1 MSFSLSLWK
10 KSIIFIYFSSLLLSS
25 EIYLKSFEKFSEI
38 EDILLLP
45 EDYEGSCGIFI
56 DIRNDLEEKIL
67 KNFEKIT
74 YLRAVNFN
82 FIEEERNPLWA
93 SYLLKIFSLNA
104 KVENPKI
111 KILITG
117 KIKNLEEDLEWYV
130 DGIEGARIFSHHLK
144 VKEPNLL
151 EWIKEDSP
159 FIISFLKDKG
169 EAIFFRN
176 FLKGEFFLNEYF
188 KVLPQEII
196 PLTKEDLTFSLLVPP
211 NFKGYIFLPEEDF
224 KGAYDLKGKEI
235 DLKKEK
241 DGVSIYY
248 GGDGDFNLIFLE
260 REKGRFFFEKGE
272 FIKEKDISLSEV
284 LSKVFLYFSLSNNNF
299 SEYKANSITELNIS
313 FGNFS
318 KPFHIKI
325 QGKMHFS
332 KGEEFLWE
340 WEEVEMEGAKYKEE
354 EFLPIPVL
362 QPEKVKINP
371 FILYPQEDYSYEIL
385 KVEGEKI
392 LLNFKPK
399 EELLKKGKPAFYG
412 KIYINLKD
420 FFPEKIIRKQV
431 NLKKEFLSFE
441 EELNFINYRG
451 FPILKNYKAKQIL
464 SILGGFTLVE
474 VETNFSN
481 MEKLEKKYEPPRDKI
496 YFIREEEGW
505 VPSKK
510 LPERFLTFGI
520 LKMPGENFPLPL
532 GGISWI
538 SLKGE
543 KQYSYIFAGILGLF
557 NRTYFIKN
565 NSLTFD
571 GFLLLLPF
579 PDYPYKNG
587 KKIKEEGV
595 EIRTTNFSTTF
606 TFPLKD
612 FLSFQTKIGLNYLN
626 FESVKERNLNYS
638 LPPSSFTFFE
648 NISLNLYLKGYNFS
662 FFSETFQRN
671 RDFKFGYEKKE
682 GYKNGSKWGLIFG
695 KNLKIFKGFLHFD
708 LGFYNGKD
716 LDRFTSIKSGSF
728 GNLEMEGF
736 SSGSISGER
745 VISSHLNYNFDFPFF
760 RNLNFGLDFLR
771 TLKPEEEN
779 FLSLKF
785 STFFPFPH
793 KTLVQVQGGFG
804 LMGQGKGFSLRFL
817 FFKAL

>member
-1 MSFSLSLWK
+1 MSLSLSLWE
-10 KSIIFIYFSSLLLSS
+10 KSIIFIFFSSLLLSS
-25 EIYLKSFEKFSEI
+25 EIYLRSFEKINEI

-56 DIRNDLEEKIL
+56 EIRNDLEEKIL
-67 KNFEKIT
+67 KNFEKIP
-74 YLRAVNFN
+74 YLRAINFN
-82 FIEEERNPLWA
+82 FIEEERDPFWA

-104 KVENPKI
+104 KAENPNI
-111 KILITG
+111 KIFLTG
-117 KIKNLEEDLEWYV
+117 NIKNLEEDLEWYI
-130 DGIEGARIFSHHLK
+130 DGIEGANIFSHLLK

-159 FIISFLKDKG
+159 FIISYLKDKG
-169 EAIFFRN
+169 EAIFYKN

-188 KVLPQEII
+188 KVLPQEIV
-196 PLTKEDLTFSLLVPP
+196 PLTKEDLSFALLVPP
-211 NFKGYIFLPEEDF
+211 NFKGYIFLPKEEF

-235 DLKKEK
+235 ELKKEK

-248 GGDGDFNLIFLE
+248 EGGEGFNLIFLQ
-260 REKGRFFFEKGE
+260 REKGSFFFEKGE

-284 LSKVFLYFSLSNNNF
+284 LSKIFLYFSLSENKF
-299 SEYKANSITELNIS
+299 SEYNANSITKLNIS

-318 KPFHIKI
+318 KPFHVKIK
-325 QGKMHFS
+325 GKMYFS

-340 WEEVEMEGAKYKEE
+340 WSEVEMEGAKYKEGD
-354 EFLPIPVL
+354 FLPIPVL

-371 FILYPQEDYSYEIL
+371 FILYPERDYSYEIL
-385 KVEGEKI
+385 KVEGGKVI
-392 LLNFKPK
+392 LNFKPK
-399 EELLKKGKPAFYG
+399 EDFLKKGKPAFKG
-412 KIYINLKD
+412 NIYLNLKD
-420 FFPEKIIRKQV
+420 FFPEKILRKQV

-441 EELNFINYRG
+441 EELNFINYGG
-451 FPILKNYKAKQIL
+451 FPILKNYKAKQLL

-481 MEKLEKKYEPPRDKI
+481 MEKLEKKYEPPKDKI
-496 YFIREEEGW
+496 YFIRKEEGW

-510 LPERFLTFGI
+510 FPERFLTFGI
-520 LKMPGENFPLPL
+520 LKMPEEDIPLPL

-538 SLKGE
+538 SLKAE
-543 KQYSYIFAGILGLF
+543 KQYSYIFAGILGFF

-565 NSLTFD
+565 NSLTLD

-587 KKIKEEGV
+587 KKIKDEGV
-595 EIRTTNFSTTF
+595 EIRPINFNLTLTS
-606 TFPLKD
+606 PLKD
-612 FLSFQTKIGLNYLN
+612 FLTLQTKIGFNYLD
-626 FESVKERNLNYS
+626 FESAKERNLNYS

-648 NISLNLYLKGYNFS
+648 NISLNFSSKGYNFS
-662 FFSETFQRN
+662 IFNETFQRN
-671 RDFKFGYEKKE
+671 RDFKFGYEKRE

-695 KNLKIFKGFLHFD
+695 KNLKVFNGFLHFD
-708 LGFYNGKD
+708 MGFYEGKD
-716 LDRFTSIKSGSF
+716 LDRFTLYKSGSF

-736 SSGSISGER
+736 ASGSILGER
-745 VISSHLNYNFDFPFF
+745 IISSHLSYNFDFPFL

-785 STFFPFPH
+785 STFFQVPY
-793 KTLVQVQGGFG
+793 KTLMQVQGGFG
-804 LMGQGKGFSLRFL
+804 LIGQGKGFSLRFL
-817 FFKAL
+817 FFKGI